1 MRMTAVQRVDLWLR
15 HATPLVLIVLL
26 AILSTVPIGV
36 PGYAAVVPAYTAMSA
51 FYWAVFRP
59 DLQPTVAL
67 FLVGVLQDILVATPL
82 GMTALTLM
90 VVHGLAVTQRRAFLG
105 KPFVLA
111 WFGFVLI
118 YALAAFLVWLLAS
131 ILALRPV
138 GPEPAVFQY
147 LLTVTLFPAVAW
159 IFVRVHRHV
168 VR

>member
-1 MRMTAVQRVDLWLR
+1 MRMTATQRVDVWLR
-15 HATPLVLIVLL
+15 HSTPIAFAVLL
-26 AILSTVPIGV
+26 AILSTVPVGV

-59 DLQPTVAL
+59 DLQPPFAL
-67 FLVGVLQDILVATPL
+67 FLVGVLQDVLVATPL

-90 VVHGLAVTQRRAFLG
+90 VVHGLAVSQRRAFLA

-118 YALAAFLVWLLAS
+118 HALAAFVVWLLAS

-147 LLTVTLFPAVAW
+147 LVTVTLFPVVAW
-159 IFVRVHRHV
+159 IFVRLHRHV